1 MKIALISDG
10 VFPYVIGGM
19 QKHSASLGVELV
31 KLGFSV
37 DLYHC
42 VLKGNSIPSSKEVN
56 LFHFKSKKGFNKT
69 FCSYFPNSI
78 RFPGHYLWNS
88 FKYSRW
94 VFDTIIKNQSQY
106 DFIYS
111 KGFSSWK
118 LLNNRKRLEFVT
130 KVGVKFH
137 GYEMYQFSPNLKIK
151 MQHFML
157 RPFVKKLNNK
167 ADYVFSYGGKT
178 TNIIKDL
185 GVPNNKIIEIP
196 SAINKSWLNEKKLN
210 ISKSIKFLFVGRF
223 EERKGIKEIN
233 SALVSLSKD
242 SFNAEFHFVGPIPI
256 KNRIKS
262 NDFKIIYYG
271 EIIDDESKKKI
282 YDKCDILMCPSYSE
296 GMPNVILEAMSRG
309 LVIMATDVGAI
320 RLLVSKNNGILLK
333 NCNEI
338 LILNAIREF
347 LSMDKKLIL
356 KMKENS
362 IQIIKENFL
371 WQNIIYKFLDTLDK

>member
-42 VLKGNSIPSSKEVN
+42 VLKGNSIPSTKEVIN

-78 RFPGHYLWNS
+78 KFPGHYLWNS

-94 VFDTIIKNQSQY
+94 VFDTMIKNQSQY

-137 GYEMYQFSPNLKIK
+137 GYEMYQYSPNLKIK

-210 ISKSIKFLFVGRF
+210 ILRVLNF
-223 EERKGIKEIN
+223 
-233 SALVSLSKD
+233 
-242 SFNAEFHFVGPIPI
+242 
-256 KNRIKS
+256 
-262 NDFKIIYYG
+262 
-271 EIIDDESKKKI
+271 
-282 YDKCDILMCPSYSE
+282 C
-296 GMPNVILEAMSRG
+296 
-309 LVIMATDVGAI
+309 
-320 RLLVSKNNGILLK
+320 LLVDLK
-333 NCNEI
+333 KE
-338 LILNAIREF
+338 RE
-347 LSMDKKLIL
+347 SRK
-356 KMKENS
+356 
-362 IQIIKENFL
+362 
-371 WQNIIYKFLDTLDK
+371 